1 MMMRRFGLSG
11 FRDAAGMVVTGLE
24 LQLERPAGVTA
35 CFTVN
40 RLSRRVTAR
49 WRGGKLHVVVP
60 PLTPV
65 GEAVEALASMA
76 DRIAAMRPRLRFH
89 DGQLLE
95 FDGFTVRIATQSLKP
110 GKVTLTGRDL
120 YAPTISV
127 AEGMDFDDDGLATV
141 ISRLMCVVA
150 RRVAPSLLLPRARE
164 LAAERGLEP
173 RGWSIARGH
182 RTLGTCR
189 RDKTI
194 SLSAVLVF
202 LPQRLRDYVICHELA
217 HLTEMNHGPRFH
229 SLCDRYCGGREAE
242 LVRELKHYQWPIIR
256 L

>member
-1 MMMRRFGLSG
+1 MNFLSAIRG
-11 FRDAAGMVVTGLE
+11 GDMVTSGMEFVLDN
-24 LQLERPAGVTA
+24 PPGVTA

-60 PLTPV
+60 PSMPV
-65 GEAVEALASMA
+65 GQAVEALASMG
-76 DRIAAMRPRLRFH
+76 DRIASMRPRLRFH
-89 DGQLLE
+89 NGQLLE
-95 FDGFTVRIATQSLKP
+95 FDGFTVSIATQSLSP

-127 AEGMDFDDDGLATV
+127 AAGMDFDDDGLSTV

-164 LAAERGLEP
+164 LAAACGPEP
-173 RGWSIARGH
+173 RAWTIARGH

-229 SLCDRYCGGREAE
+229 ALCDRYCGGREAE
-242 LVRELKHYQWPIIR
+242 LVRELKHFQWPIIR